1 MQLLIIGLVE
11 KAFNAGLATAAD
23 LLAVWMSF
31 IEYLVRKCTWGD
43 NDNDNIVQLREAF
56 TRATEHLDQSK
67 FCCEVNAMEKNNLK
81 MLFL

>member
-67 FCCEVNAMEKNNLK
+67 FCCKVNAMEKNNLK